1 MYDLTTIESKLI
13 FAFRIFQL
21 SMKKHFLFLIFS
33 IPLMAMG
40 QFPVAKIQQAYQTL
54 VNDEQAK
61 YAITSLCIL
70 DAKTGKVVFADKEN
84 VGLATASTLK
94 TITSATA
101 FSVLGKDFKY
111 QTTLAYSG
119 KIENGILKGNL
130 LIVGSGDPTLAS
142 WRYEQTKENVILS
155 AWVKAIKEAGIQKIE
170 GSVIGDDSLW
180 GTQTMPEG
188 WIWQDMGNYYGAG
201 TSALAWRENQFD
213 VHLNPGTATGTDV
226 KVVRTV
232 PAMPYLQIVN
242 ELKPG
247 ASGTGDNAY
256 GFLPPFATLAYLRG
270 TWGIGIS
277 KAGVSLA
284 LPDPAYDAAYRLN
297 DTLNRINIA
306 VTQAPTT
313 ARRLNLEGKSLPQLN
328 QKLATTNSPDL
339 SQLVYWFNKKS
350 VNLYGEQLLKTI
362 AWKLGKTP
370 TTKNG
375 AKSVIS
381 FWAAKGIDKD
391 ALNILDGSGLSP
403 GTRVT
408 TSAMANILFQAQKED
423 WFAAFY
429 NSLPENN
436 GMKLKSGTIN
446 DVSAYAGYYT
456 AANGNKYIAVIN
468 INNYN
473 GSGISRKLFK
483 VLDALK

>member
-1 MYDLTTIESKLI
+1 
-13 FAFRIFQL
+13 
-21 SMKKHFLFLIFS
+21 MKALKIFLISALFTS
-33 IPLMAMG
+33 TSFA

-70 DAKTGKVVFADKEN
+70 DAKTGKVIFANNEN

-101 FSVLGKDFKY
+101 FSVLGKEFKY
-111 QTTLAYSG
+111 QTSLGYSG
-119 KIENGILKGNL
+119 KIENGILKGDL
-130 LIVGSGDPTLAS
+130 IIVGSGDPTLAS
-142 WRYEQTKENVILS
+142 WRYEQTKENIILS
-155 AWVKAIKEAGIQKIE
+155 AWVAAIKNAGIKKIE
-170 GSVIGDDSLW
+170 GAVIGDDSLW

-213 VHLNPGTATGTDV
+213 IHLDPGAATGAGVEMV
-226 KVVRTV
+226 KTV

-242 ELKPG
+242 ELKTG
-247 ASGTGDNAY
+247 ASGTGDRAY

-277 KAGVSLA
+277 KKSISLA
-284 LPDPAYDAAYRLN
+284 LPDPAYDAAYRLS
-297 DTLNRINIA
+297 DTLNRIRIS
-306 VTQAPTT
+306 VGQTPTT
-313 ARRLNLEGKSLPQLN
+313 ARRLALAGSVLPKAN
-328 QKLATTNSPDL
+328 QTLLVTNSPTL
-339 SQLVYWFNKKS
+339 SQMIYWFNKKS

-362 AWKLGKTP
+362 AWKLGKAP

-375 AKSVIS
+375 AAAVVG
-381 FWAAKGIDKD
+381 FWAAKGLDKN

-408 TSAMANILFQAQKED
+408 TAAMANILFQAQKED
-423 WFAAFY
+423 WFEPFY

-473 GSGISRKLFK
+473 GSGISKKLFT